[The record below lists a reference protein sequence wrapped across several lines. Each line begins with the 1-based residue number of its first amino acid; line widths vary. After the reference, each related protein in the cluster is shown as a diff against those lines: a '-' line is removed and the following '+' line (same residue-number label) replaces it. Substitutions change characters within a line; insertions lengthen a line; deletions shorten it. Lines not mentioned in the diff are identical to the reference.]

1 MKKVIS
7 VQQLMKHIIAGEK
20 NQLEQIKK
28 PYLRLNLNTAFTI
41 YFTTTAKASYG
52 LKLMLLSDCG
62 AL

>member
-1 MKKVIS
+1 MKIVIS

-28 PYLRLNLNTAFTI
+28 PYLKLNLNTTFI

>member
-1 MKKVIS
+1 MKIVIS

-41 YFTTTAKASYG
+41 YFLQLQQRLHMA
-52 LKLMLLSDCG
+52 LS
-62 AL
+62 